1 MSSSS
6 ETIDK
11 ANKAEKEEPGEE
23 KAAEEEELDAEALK
37 AKKAAEAVTDHISEK
52 EGGDLASAVEAERS
66 LTLHKPKESAFK
78 GTINAEDL
86 AVVMDECDMSKE
98 DADALLKRGYGSL
111 EKSLELFVAR

>member
-6 ETIDK
+6 GKIDK
-11 ANKAEKEEPGEE
+11 ADKAEKEEPGEE

-66 LTLHKPKESAFK
+66 LTLHQPKESAFT

-86 AVVMDECDMSKE
+86 AVVIDVCDMSKE
-98 DADALLKRGYGSL
+98 DADALLKRGDGSL
-111 EKSLELFVAR
+111 EMALELFITQ